1 LPGLEGDEPKLV
13 HFRKLLDHS
22 LDVVLP
28 PYPGWERLVRPGA
41 SFATIVD
48 DVVAHVERALPTQPI
63 VLAGYSFGGLI
74 AHEAARRLIEGG
86 RTVAFVGLL
95 DADLPT
101 SRGYLPAPETL
112 TVRERIARFDRDR
125 RRRGL
130 RTALA
135 TFAGYRLAAAAQRR
149 PAIRRLARWLPADV
163 AFVFH
168 YRLNWLVRVDLAK
181 AWRPGILQAE
191 ATLFRT
197 RASDAEPPRDLDWL
211 RYTPALV
218 TEYVDG
224 THASMLTGADGEALA
239 AALQGAIARAQEK
252 EAIVH

>member
-1 LPGLEGDEPKLV
+1 M
-13 HFRKLLDHS
+13 
-22 LDVVLP
+22 
-28 PYPGWERLVRPGA
+28 
-41 SFATIVD
+41 
-48 DVVAHVERALPTQPI
+48 
-63 VLAGYSFGGLI
+63 
-74 AHEAARRLIEGG
+74 
-86 RTVAFVGLL
+86 L

-112 TVRERIARFDRDR
+112 TVREPH
-125 RRRGL
+125 
-130 RTALA
+130 RTVSTA
-135 TFAGYRLAAAAQRR
+135 TAEGAAFEPRSQRSPVTGWPPPPSAG
-149 PAIRRLARWLPADV
+149 PAIRAARRVGCPRTSR
-163 AFVFH
+163 FVFH